1 LKKQTFNSLSLLQK
15 CFGQYLSCNIP
26 REYNRAHHPQKM
38 LSFVHQTITLARKT
52 VTPVIRKK
60 RSQITDLPFEVGV
73 LTKDQCV
80 HIQGLGPVAVRAPGA
95 AGRGAAS
102 SLRLKR

>member
-1 LKKQTFNSLSLLQK
+1 
-15 CFGQYLSCNIP
+15 
-26 REYNRAHHPQKM
+26 M
-38 LSFVHQTITLARKT
+38 LSFVYQTITWARKT
-52 VTPVIRKK
+52 VMPVIRKK
-60 RSQITDLPFEVGV
+60 SSQITDLSFEVEV
-73 LTKDQCV
+73 LTKAQCV

>member
-1 LKKQTFNSLSLLQK
+1 
-15 CFGQYLSCNIP
+15 
-26 REYNRAHHPQKM
+26 M
-38 LSFVHQTITLARKT
+38 
-52 VTPVIRKK
+52 PVIRKK
-60 RSQITDLPFEVGV
+60 SSQITDLPFEVEV
-73 LTKDQCV
+73 LTKAQCV

>member
-1 LKKQTFNSLSLLQK
+1 
-15 CFGQYLSCNIP
+15 
-26 REYNRAHHPQKM
+26 M
-38 LSFVHQTITLARKT
+38 LSFVHQTIKLARKT
-52 VTPVIRKK
+52 VSPVIRKK
-60 RSQITDLPFEVGV
+60 SSQITDLPFEIEV

-80 HIQGLGPVAVRAPGA
+80 QIQGLGPVAVRAPGA

>member
-1 LKKQTFNSLSLLQK
+1 
-15 CFGQYLSCNIP
+15 
-26 REYNRAHHPQKM
+26 M
-38 LSFVHQTITLARKT
+38 LSFVHQTITWARKT
-52 VTPVIRKK
+52 VMPVIRKK
-60 RSQITDLPFEVGV
+60 SSQITDLPFEVEV
-73 LTKDQCV
+73 LTKAQCV